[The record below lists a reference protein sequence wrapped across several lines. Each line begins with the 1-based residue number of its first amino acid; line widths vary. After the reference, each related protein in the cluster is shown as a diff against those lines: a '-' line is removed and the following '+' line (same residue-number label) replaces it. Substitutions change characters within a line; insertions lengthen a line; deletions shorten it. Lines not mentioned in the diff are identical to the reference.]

1 MNERQEEK
9 NWPNRGSLECREG
22 WLKCIYTPCRD
33 LFAPHMAGDLM
44 TGVWLGMVHR
54 LVAGQGVQNMGISLP
69 DMQIVQ
75 ERMRIV
81 VLGVWY

>member
-1 MNERQEEK
+1 
-9 NWPNRGSLECREG
+9 
-22 WLKCIYTPCRD
+22 
-33 LFAPHMAGDLM
+33 M